1 MNTKT
6 MLSFVLSA
14 TLVLAILGNLILAKV
29 MLGIFKNCITLGW
42 VILAMMK
49 FSSVMLGWSAEFA
62 LLITLTFALLH
73 TLISGIK
80 GVVILDMFHFSA
92 GTIST
97 IILAIIILINVGGP
111 KELSNKIISSSDA
124 PPGILDMMPNLANIG
139 TIEMISFICL
149 IGILWLGQAQG
160 DGFIVQRLF
169 SAKNEKHAIK
179 ASLWFAVA
187 GIVILTWPWIVVG
200 LGSIIILPFS
210 SASVELISDPEL
222 AYPLMIAKVLPA
234 GLKGL
239 LVAAFMAAF
248 MSTVDTHLCWGA
260 SYVVNDLYKRFINKT
275 ANDKHYLLVSRIS
288 IVLLL
293 ILSGFA
299 AWQMD
304 SISNA
309 WIYIIEIMSGVAI
322 IGMLRWYWWRINAWS
337 EIMSMISALLLAN
350 GLIIL
355 NFMHHIG
362 LINEVLIKKLSFF
375 YQDDYSLIRATLIL
389 VVSTILSLIV
399 TLLTK
404 PVESNHLIKFYN
416 KIRPKGFWNPIS
428 KQIKNNNDSNEEIKY
443 SWFGFVI
450 GVLFLNSILFS
461 VGHLVIGNYLISF
474 LLLIIGLI
482 LAHFT
487 IRMLEK
493 ILTI

>member
-1 MNTKT
+1 
-6 MLSFVLSA
+6 
-14 TLVLAILGNLILAKV
+14 
-29 MLGIFKNCITLGW
+29 
-42 VILAMMK
+42 
-49 FSSVMLGWSAEFA
+49 
-62 LLITLTFALLH
+62 
-73 TLISGIK
+73 
-80 GVVILDMFHFSA
+80 
-92 GTIST
+92 
-97 IILAIIILINVGGP
+97 
-111 KELSNKIISSSDA
+111 
-124 PPGILDMMPNLANIG
+124 
-139 TIEMISFICL
+139 
-149 IGILWLGQAQG
+149 
-160 DGFIVQRLF
+160 
-169 SAKNEKHAIK
+169 
-179 ASLWFAVA
+179 
-187 GIVILTWPWIVVG
+187 
-200 LGSIIILPFS
+200 
-210 SASVELISDPEL
+210 
-222 AYPLMIAKVLPA
+222 MIAKVLPA

-293 ILSGFA
+293 ILSGFT

-309 WIYIIEIMSGVAI
+309 WIYIIEVMSGVAI

-350 GLIIL
+350 GLMIL

-362 LINEVLIKKLSFF
+362 LINEILIKKLSFF

-404 PVESNHLIKFYN
+404 PVETNHLIKFYN

-428 KQIKNNNDSNEEIKY
+428 KQIKNNNDSNAEIKY
-443 SWFGFVI
+443 SWFGFAI